1 MRGTVSGRGHD
12 CTGGHERPPGHAP
25 ATVGHRPAAVDGPR
39 AVLADGRRV
48 RPPAHVR
55 TRRIGPARALRRRS
69 GGGGP
74 RGPAAPASGRSFRF
88 CRRNVQ
94 RAEPFGLA
102 AEEADGEP
110 AISALPPRV
119 PRGCA
124 LCCRPDPSAVG
135 SDEE

>member
-69 GGGGP
+69 GGGGGGA
-74 RGPAAPASGRSFRF
+74 RSGRAR
-88 CRRNVQ
+88 
-94 RAEPFGLA
+94 
-102 AEEADGEP
+102 
-110 AISALPPRV
+110 
-119 PRGCA
+119 
-124 LCCRPDPSAVG
+124 VG
-135 SDEE
+135 SFVPVLQAKCTTR